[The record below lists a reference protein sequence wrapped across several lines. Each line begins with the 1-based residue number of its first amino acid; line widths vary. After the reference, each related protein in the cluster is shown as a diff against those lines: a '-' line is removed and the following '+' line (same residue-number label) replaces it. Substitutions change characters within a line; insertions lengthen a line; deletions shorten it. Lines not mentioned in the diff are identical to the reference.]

1 MTKLHIPQMALFH
14 HPQIVIFASYIL
26 TELNKHF
33 AIIISDKCL
42 EPTLLTKPQFGG
54 VLLVA

>member
-1 MTKLHIPQMALFH
+1 MPFFH

-26 TELNKHF
+26 TKLNKHF
-33 AIIISDKCL
+33 EIIISDKCL
-42 EPTLLTKPQFGG
+42 EPTLLIKPQFGG